1 MQALWEGSQ
10 WISSP
15 KGYWTI
21 KYEYQRSGKDM
32 QYRFYWKVWISSG
45 GWFWDAV
52 TLSLFL
58 NGIEHTLSVKGYN
71 ANESGWS
78 YEGTTGWYTVS
89 NKTSGTVPFYAQ
101 LWDVSPNP
109 DVLKATSSSH
119 DLNVSPAE
127 ATLVSAPDFT
137 DEQNPTITYSN
148 PAGNNVTS
156 LQACISFD
164 GSKDD
169 VVYRDI
175 PKTGTSYTFN
185 LTEAER
191 NVLRNGTPGKTR
203 TVIFYVRTVIS
214 GVTYGSTLAKTL
226 SIVNANP
233 TFTASQISYTDTKK
247 VFNGIGGDDAD
258 GQKIVQ
264 NQSSLSVTFGA
275 ASVNKGA
282 EKIVQYALSVNGV
295 TKTAT
300 ASGTV
305 SFGEVNSSQN
315 VTLSVTATDSRGY
328 STTVEK
334 TIEVL
339 AWSLPTFTAK
349 VERVNNYEDETD
361 IVIDASVSSVG
372 GKNYIKSISYQ
383 IMEVGG
389 SYGSPVPIENQTK
402 ITIHKD
408 ANGNP
413 ILPKEK
419 DFFFL
424 ITVEDAFDYDN
435 KELYLAKGKFPLFID
450 TEKYAVGV
458 NEFPEEGEAMRV
470 AGGVARFDNGIVLVT
485 ASKKF
490 LLSVN
495 DSGSLIITEMK

>member
-1 MQALWEGSQ
+1 MQTLWDSSQ
-10 WISSP
+10 WYTSP
-15 KGYWTI
+15 KAYWTL
-21 KYEYQRSGKDM
+21 KYEYQRNGNDM
-32 QYRFYWKVWISSG
+32 QYRFYWKVWVGSQSY
-45 GWFWDAV
+45 WYDAF
-52 TLSLFL
+52 TLRLFL
-58 NGIEHTLSVKGYN
+58 NGTQYNVFVKGTD
-71 ANESGWS
+71 SSKGWS
-78 YEGTTGWYTVS
+78 KEGTTDWYTVS
-89 NKTSGTVPFYAQ
+89 NKISGTVPFYAQ
-101 LWDVSPNP
+101 MYNDSVPKLC
-109 DVLKATSSSH
+109 ATSGSYS
-119 DLNVSPAE
+119 LNVSPAG
-127 ATLVSAPDFT
+127 ATLASAPDFT

-156 LQACISFD
+156 IQACISFD

-169 VVYRDI
+169 VAYRDI

-191 NVLRNGTPGKTR
+191 NALRNGTPGKTR
-203 TVIFYVRTVIS
+203 TVIFYVTTVV
-214 GVTYGSTLAKTL
+214 GGATFYSTMTKTL

-233 TFTASQISYTDTKK
+233 TFSASQISYTDTKK
-247 VFNGIGGDDAD
+247 VFKGIGGDDAD

-275 ASVNKGA
+275 ASGNKGA
-282 EKIVQYALSVNGV
+282 KISQYSLSVNGV

-305 SFGEVNSSQN
+305 NFGEVNSSQN

-339 AWSLPTFTAK
+339 AWALPNFTAK

-383 IMEVGG
+383 VMEVGG
-389 SYGSPVPIENQTK
+389 SYGEPLSIIRNTDSYKGTATTSVT
-402 ITIHKD
+402 
-408 ANGNP
+408 
-413 ILPKEK
+413 KEK

-450 TEKYAVGV
+450 TEKYAVGI
-458 NEFPEEGEAMRV
+458 NEFPEQGEALRV
-470 AGGVARFDNGIVLVT
+470 AGGVARFDDGIVLVS
-485 ASKKF
+485 ANKRF

>member
-1 MQALWEGSQ
+1 MQTLWESIQ
-10 WISSP
+10 WYTSP
-15 KGYWTI
+15 TAYWTL
-21 KYEYQRSGKDM
+21 KYEYQRSGNDM
-32 QYRFYWKVWISSG
+32 QYRFYWKVWVGSQSY
-45 GWFWDAV
+45 WYDAF
-52 TLSLFL
+52 TLRLFL
-58 NGIEHTLSVKGYN
+58 NGIRHDIFVKGTD
-71 ANESGWS
+71 SSKGWS
-78 YEGTTGWYTVS
+78 KEGTTEWYTVS
-89 NKTSGTVPFYAQ
+89 NKISGTVPVYAQ
-101 LWDVSPNP
+101 MYNDSVPKLC
-109 DVLKATSSSH
+109 ATSGSYS
-119 DLNVSPAE
+119 LNVSPAG
-127 ATLVSAPDFT
+127 ATLLTAPDFT

-156 LQACISFD
+156 IKAYISFT
-164 GSKDD
+164 GNNDD
-169 VVYRDI
+169 IAYREI
-175 PKTGTSYTFN
+175 SKTGTSYTFN
-185 LTEAER
+185 LTEEER
-191 NVLRNGTPGKTR
+191 NVLRNRTPGKTR
-203 TVIFYVRTVIS
+203 TVIFYVATVV
-214 GVTYGSTLAKTL
+214 GGATFYSTLTKTL

-247 VFNGIGGDDAD
+247 VFKGIGGDDAD

-282 EKIVQYALSVNGV
+282 EKIVQYSLSVNGV

-300 ASGTV
+300 TNGTV
-305 SFGEVNSSQN
+305 NFGEVNSSQN
-315 VTLSVTATDSRGY
+315 VTLSVTATDSRGF

-339 AWSLPTFTAK
+339 AWALPTFTAK

-372 GKNYIKSISYQ
+372 GKNYIKSITYQFMEIGGAYGDSFTIAKDVASY
-383 IMEVGG
+383 
-389 SYGSPVPIENQTK
+389 
-402 ITIHKD
+402 KD
-408 ANGNP
+408 TATTSVT
-413 ILPKEK
+413 KEK

-424 ITVEDAFDYDN
+424 ITVEDVFDYDN

-450 TEKYAVGV
+450 TEKYAVGI
-458 NEFPEEGEAMRV
+458 NEFPDEGEAMRV

>member
-1 MQALWEGSQ
+1 MQTLWDSSQ

-58 NGIEHTLSVKGYN
+58 NGVEHTLSVKGYN

-101 LWDVSPNP
+101 LWDVSANP
-109 DVLKATSSSH
+109 DVLKVTSSSYP
-119 DLNVSPAE
+119 LNVSPAE

-164 GSKDD
+164 SSKDD
-169 VVYRDI
+169 VKYRDI

-185 LTEAER
+185 LTEEER

-203 TVIFYVRTVIS
+203 KVIFYVTTVV
-214 GVTYGSTLAKTL
+214 GGATFYSTITKTL

-233 TFTASQISYTDTKK
+233 TFSASQISYTDAKK
-247 VFNGIGGDDAD
+247 VLYGFSGDSAD
-258 GQKIVQ
+258 NQKIVQ

-275 ASVNKGA
+275 ASVKKGA

-305 SFGEVNSSQN
+305 NFGEVNSSQN

-334 TIEVL
+334 EIKMV
-339 AWSLPTFTAK
+339 AWALPTFSASVVRK
-349 VERVNNYEDETD
+349 NNYEDETYLM
-361 IVIDASVSSVG
+361 IDASISPVD
-372 GKNYIKSISYQ
+372 GKNTIKSISYQ

-389 SYGSPVPIENQTK
+389 SYGEPLSIVRNVDSYKGTA
-402 ITIHKD
+402 TTSVT
-408 ANGNP
+408 
-413 ILPKEK
+413 KEK

-424 ITVEDAFDYDN
+424 ITVEDEFDYDN

-458 NEFPEEGEAMRV
+458 NEFPEEGEALRV